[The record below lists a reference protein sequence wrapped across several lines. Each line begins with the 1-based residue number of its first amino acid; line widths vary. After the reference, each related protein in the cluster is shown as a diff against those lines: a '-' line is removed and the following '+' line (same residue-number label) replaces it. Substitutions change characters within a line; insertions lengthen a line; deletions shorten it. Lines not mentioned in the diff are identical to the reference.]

1 MISEAFEAHLS
12 APSRALSLEGTM
24 DLTTGACLSFTGGQ
38 VLSFSLSEGSNTG
51 QLLGGAF
58 SAACRLALHNGDGYF
73 TPYSL
78 LGAKIQIFLCAGE
91 ERAPLACFFVQ
102 QVSRQEERKQLL
114 LSGCDALGLAFDGA
128 FSDDFSYPITLGEM
142 ADQIAA
148 RVGYTL
154 DADFPQ
160 ADFSIPSAPDWGD
173 ISLRQ
178 ALGYVAGAAGCFA
191 IMDRQGR
198 LCFRRAWP
206 DEIRQPIEAGQMLR
220 QEIGETCF
228 GPLSALSIQLHG
240 APRDAMPL
248 EIGGEEGAISSLHCL
263 SVSDNPFFSWQQ
275 DHTWALAQG
284 LLSVLQGMW
293 LSPVRLTWRGNP
305 SYSLGHRVMLNL
317 PSGEQR
323 EMLITRQ
330 SLSFSQGFWMQS
342 DCTAQGEQASA
353 GRIFTPAG
361 ALNAARLSGSIDGA
375 LIRDGSIAASSL
387 LAGSITAQ
395 QLASAA
401 VTAEKLAA
409 GAVDAR
415 HIAAGAVNAEK
426 LSANGVEARHLSAD
440 ALDAAAAHLI
450 HADIDWAQIESL
462 QAAIAHITSAEIQ
475 NAEIDFAKIRD
486 LDADTAII
494 TRGNA
499 GELYITRLAV
509 TEANLVSLTVG
520 QLVVKGEDGCFYSVS
535 VDENGDIQTEKKQI
549 DNPDIKDLSIHA
561 GEKLIEGSV
570 TAATLNAQE
579 IFGESALIRQLIAS
593 TLDVDTLFARDAMID
608 KINALDIT
616 GNESIRLY
624 VKAQDEMNAFL
635 RVTENGLEI
644 GRVGDT
650 ATFRA
655 DNRTLEVTNVKTER
669 LGIAQ
674 RMSLDEEWAIAA
686 YGHGLSVKW
695 IGEET

>member
-1 MISEAFEAHLS
+1 MAQ
-12 APSRALSLEGTM
+12 
-24 DLTTGACLSFTGGQ
+24 FTGTQMKSYTGDNQ
-38 VLSFSLSEGSNTG
+38 AIRQLHNEIYALEEQLRYVLSRLGSENMADGGITERSLASNAVTVEKIA
-51 QLLGGAF
+51 GGA
-58 SAACRLALHNGDGYF
+58 
-73 TPYSL
+73 
-78 LGAKIQIFLCAGE
+78 
-91 ERAPLACFFVQ
+91 
-102 QVSRQEERKQLL
+102 
-114 LSGCDALGLAFDGA
+114 
-128 FSDDFSYPITLGEM
+128 IT
-142 ADQIAA
+142 ADKIAA
-148 RVGYTL
+148 
-154 DADFPQ
+154 DAIK
-160 ADFSIPSAPDWGD
+160 AKNI
-173 ISLRQ
+173 
-178 ALGYVAGAAGCFA
+178 
-191 IMDRQGR
+191 
-198 LCFRRAWP
+198 
-206 DEIRQPIEAGQMLR
+206 
-220 QEIGETCF
+220 
-228 GPLSALSIQLHG
+228 
-240 APRDAMPL
+240 
-248 EIGGEEGAISSLHCL
+248 
-263 SVSDNPFFSWQQ
+263 
-275 DHTWALAQG
+275 
-284 LLSVLQGMW
+284 
-293 LSPVRLTWRGNP
+293 
-305 SYSLGHRVMLNL
+305 
-317 PSGEQR
+317 
-323 EMLITRQ
+323 
-330 SLSFSQGFWMQS
+330 
-342 DCTAQGEQASA
+342 
-353 GRIFTPAG
+353 
-361 ALNAARLSGSIDGA
+361 
-375 LIRDGSIAASSL
+375 
-387 LAGSITAQ
+387 
-395 QLASAA
+395 
-401 VTAEKLAA
+401 
-409 GAVDAR
+409 
-415 HIAAGAVNAEK
+415 
-426 LSANGVEARHLSAD
+426 SAD
-440 ALDAAAAHLI
+440 ALKAI
-450 HADIDWAQIESL
+450 YGRMVHADIDWAQIESL

-549 DNPDIKDLSIHA
+549 ENPDIKDLSIHA

-593 TLDVDTLFARDAMID
+593 TLDVDTLFAREAMID